1 MHLTKKQH
9 DAGNLKKGWTNL
21 NITNYKVYD
30 MPDAIVASGLPM
42 MTKFHPLDF
51 EIEVAK
57 TDEAIREN
65 GSNKHIERA
74 IRLANAPDGSGHKTF
89 LSGIL
94 VAVNITATMKW
105 WVQFG
110 RYHFQQI
117 DSSMSTMHKLKDM
130 VINNTVNFHPSTN
143 PQVIAEFID
152 LVHKTDDIE
161 EIAYSVPS
169 GLELTARVNTNYLQL
184 RTILVQ
190 RINHALDEWHDFCGW
205 VLNLPMA
212 DKLIAGGLKNG
223 GTAS

>member
-1 MHLTKKQH
+1 M
-9 DAGNLKKGWTNL
+9 

-42 MTKFHPLDF
+42 MTTFNPLDF

-94 VAVNITATMKW
+94 VGANVTATMKW

-117 DSSMSTMHKLKDM
+117 DSSMSTMHKLKQM
-130 VINNTVNFHPSTN
+130 VTHNTVQFHPSTN
-143 PQVIAEFID
+143 PHVIAEFID
-152 LVHKTDDIE
+152 LVNKSDDIE
-161 EIAYSVPS
+161 EIAYSVPA

-190 RINHALDEWHDFCGW
+190 RIHHALDEWKDFCGW
-205 VLNLPMA
+205 ILNLPLA
-212 DKLIAGGLKNG
+212 DRLIAGGISNG
-223 GTAS
+223 GATP